1 MAEMKSEAVS
11 TSGFKVRPL
20 SKVAKREEESAGGE
34 AQKPE
39 GGAQREAGS
48 FREPDVSKFQTKSS
62 RLRELTQD
70 LRSLESKL
78 RLGGGP
84 DKIGKQHKQGKLT
97 ARERIELLLDEDSFR
112 QEIGLLVAYDK
123 YVTEQKAEGSK
134 QKAATKETSADEIGG
149 APAAGV
155 VTTIGR
161 VAGREVVVV
170 ANDATVKAG
179 SWWPETIKKIL
190 RAQEIAMRSRV
201 PIIYLVD
208 SAGVNLPYQGGVFP
222 GQYGASRIFYYN
234 SIMRR
239 YLKVPQIAAVMGP
252 CIAGG
257 AYLPALSDIIMMVEG
272 TSFMGLGGA
281 NLVKGATG
289 QTIDNETLGGA
300 RTHNEL
306 SGVAHYR
313 VKNDEDCIAKI
324 REFVSELPSKAP
336 CAVSITNGAEP
347 KTPEEQLYEII
358 PEEHRQPYNMRELLD
373 CVLDEGHLDEFQ
385 ADYAKEIITGH
396 ARIRGIQVGV
406 IANARGMFRDPAG
419 GSPKFG
425 GIIYTESAEKVA
437 YFIETC
443 SRHQTP
449 LLFIQDVSGFMVG
462 SEAEHS
468 GIIRAGARF
477 VEAMATAMV
486 PKIVLTVNHASGAG
500 YYAMAGQGFDPD
512 FIFSWPTGRMGVM
525 EGDSAVQAVFGSELE
540 RLKKSGQQADPQLE
554 AEMQKVRETYERD
567 LDAKYAAARG
577 FVDAVIAPEE
587 TRDALELALRV
598 SLNYSGPH
606 LGQFVLPAS
615 LA

>member
-1 MAEMKSEAVS
+1 MRLQK
-11 TSGFKVRPL
+11 TSK
-20 SKVAKREEESAGGE
+20 AGDGP
-34 AQKPE
+34 ASNKL
-39 GGAQREAGS
+39 
-48 FREPDVSKFQTKSS
+48 TT
-62 RLRELTQD
+62 RLRELTAELQE
-70 LRSLESKL
+70 LEARL

-84 DKIGKQHKQGKLT
+84 DKIEKQHSQGKLT
-97 ARERIELLLDEDSFR
+97 ARERIARLLDKDSYA
-112 QEIGLLVAYDK
+112 QEIGLLVAYDQ
-123 YVTEQKAEGSK
+123 Y
-134 QKAATKETSADEIGG
+134 

-155 VTTIGR
+155 VTVVGR
-161 VAGREVVVV
+161 VQQREVVIV

-190 RAQEIAMRSRV
+190 RAQEAAMRAHV

-239 YLKVPQIAAVMGP
+239 YLKIPQISAVMGP

-257 AYLPALSDIIMMVEG
+257 AYLPALSDVIVMVEG

-300 RTHNEL
+300 RAHNEL

-313 VKNDEDCIAKI
+313 VPDDAACITKI
-324 REFVSELPSKAP
+324 REFVSELPISPSNPVPILPSVEAARP
-336 CAVSITNGAEP
+336 ASD
-347 KTPEEQLYEII
+347 LYDII
-358 PEEHRQPYNMRELLD
+358 PAEHKQPYNARHLLECLLD
-373 CVLDEGHLDEFQ
+373 GGHLDEFQ
-385 ADYAKEIITGH
+385 ADYAKEMVTGH

-406 IANARGMFRDPAG
+406 IANNRGMIRPPG
-419 GSPKFG
+419 GGPPRFG
-425 GIIYTESAEKVA
+425 GIIYTESAEKAA

-443 SRHQTP
+443 NRRHTP
-449 LLFIQDVSGFMVG
+449 LVFIQDVSGFMVG
-462 SEAEHS
+462 PEAEHS

-477 VEAMATAMV
+477 VEAMATALV

-525 EGDSAVQAVFGSELE
+525 EGDSAVQAVFGSQLDK
-540 RLKKSGQQADPQLE
+540 LKRNVQKPSEELE
-554 AEMQKVRETYERD
+554 AEMNQVRETYEME

-577 FVDAVIAPEE
+577 FVDAVIIPEN
-587 TRDALELALRV
+587 TRDALELSLRT
-598 SLNYSGPH
+598 SMNYSGPH
-606 LGQFVLPAS
+606 IGQFVLPPT
-615 LA
+615 LV